1 MLAAY
6 YSQKSFTKNIN
17 NQNILLHLDNV
28 TAIAFINKMGGVR
41 LQKLN
46 KIAKDIWQYCRNKNI
61 WIVASYINTKLNYEA
76 DKESRTLHIETEY
89 TNYQILNLTIHYF
102 LGRTILLCISSI
114 FANPSGPKEN

>member
-89 TNYQILNLTIHYF
+89 ELSNSYFNYSLFPGEDNSFMHF
-102 LGRTILLCISSI
+102 LHFR
-114 FANPSGPKEN
+114 